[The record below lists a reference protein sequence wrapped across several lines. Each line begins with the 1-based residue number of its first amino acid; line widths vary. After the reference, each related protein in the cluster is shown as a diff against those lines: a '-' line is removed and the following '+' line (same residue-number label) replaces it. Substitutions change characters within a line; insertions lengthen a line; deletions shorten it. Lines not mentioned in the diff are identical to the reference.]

1 VVCLKTFE
9 YHEPA
14 TLEEASSL
22 LSQLGPDVLIFA
34 GGTDIIP
41 KIRYKRLFPNAL
53 INIKRIPGLANIE
66 QNELLSIGALAT
78 FNDICSSGI
87 VCKRYPQIIEV
98 FSDIASHQVRNLATL
113 GGNICNAAPSADSPP
128 ILMAYDSEVE
138 IFDGKGTRTMLL
150 EDFFKGPGM
159 TDLKKGEILVRVRIP
174 IPKAR
179 TGYAYV
185 KHTVRKSLDIAIV
198 GVATSI
204 TMNDNDI
211 CSDARI
217 VVGASAPISLRVK
230 NAEKMLIGT
239 SLLTQD
245 IERAGIAAASEISPI
260 DDVRGS
266 AEYRREMT
274 IVNLKRA
281 VEIAK
286 GRISRE

>member
-1 VVCLKTFE
+1 MVCLKTFK
-9 YHEPA
+9 YHEPT

-22 LSQLGPDVLIFA
+22 LSQLGPDALIFA

-41 KIRYKRLFPNAL
+41 KIRYKRLSPGAL
-53 INIKRIPGLANIE
+53 VNIKRIPGLTAIKL
-66 QNELLSIGALAT
+66 NEHLSIGALTT
-78 FNDICSSGI
+78 FNDICSSEI
-87 VCKRYPQIIEV
+87 VRKRYPPIVEV

-138 IFDGKGTRTMLL
+138 IFHGSGTRNLLL
-150 EDFFKGPGM
+150 EDFFKGPGL
-159 TDLKKGEILVRVRIP
+159 TALKKGEILVRVNIP
-174 IPKAR
+174 EPKSR

-198 GVATSI
+198 GVAVSI
-204 TMNDNDI
+204 TMNDNNI

-217 VVGASAPISLRVK
+217 IVGASAPIPLRVK

-239 SLLTQD
+239 ALLPED
-245 IERAGIAAASEISPI
+245 VENAGIAAAGEISPI

-266 AEYRREMT
+266 ADYRREMT

-281 VEIAK
+281 VEIAR

>member
-1 VVCLKTFE
+1 MVSLKTFE
-9 YHEPA
+9 YHEPS

-22 LSQLGPDVLIFA
+22 LSQLGPDALIFA

-41 KIRYKRLFPNAL
+41 KIRYKRLAPKAL
-53 INIKRIPGLANIE
+53 VNIKRIPGLAGIE
-66 QNELLSIGALAT
+66 QNEHLSIGALTT

-87 VCKRYPQIIEV
+87 VCKWYPHIIEV

-138 IFDGKGTRTMLL
+138 IFNGKGTRTLPL
-150 EDFFKGPGM
+150 ENFFKGPGE
-159 TDLKKGEILVRVRIP
+159 TDLIRGEILVGVNIP
-174 IPKAR
+174 EPKSR

-185 KHTVRKSLDIAIV
+185 KHTVRESLDIAIV
-198 GVATSI
+198 GVAVSI
-204 TMNDNDI
+204 TLDHENM

-217 VVGASAPISLRVK
+217 IVGASAPTPLRVRE
-230 NAEKMLIGT
+230 AEEKLIGT
-239 SLLTQD
+239 VLTPLD
-245 IERAGIAAASEISPI
+245 MENAGEAASNEISPI

-266 AEYRREMT
+266 ADYRREMT

-281 VEIAK
+281 VEIAR